1 MTLKNPCSGKQCS
14 WHSNGLK
21 CVAASG
27 SSRGTECENG
37 VTSELLAEEEND
49 IKNGCDNNILII
61 FLVYN
66 SLRFLTFSYII

>member
-1 MTLKNPCSGKQCS
+1 MTLKNPCSGKQYS

-21 CVAASG
+21 CVAACG
-27 SSRGTECENG
+27 NYRGTECENG

-49 IKNGCDNNILII
+49 IKGGCDSNILII